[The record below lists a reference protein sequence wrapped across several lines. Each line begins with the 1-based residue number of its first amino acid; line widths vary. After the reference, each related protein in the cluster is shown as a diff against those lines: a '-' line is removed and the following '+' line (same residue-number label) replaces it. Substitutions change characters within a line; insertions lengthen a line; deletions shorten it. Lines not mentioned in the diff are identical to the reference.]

1 MAKAA
6 PEFSGAAFLKSAVI
20 CGVNLLFHALF
31 DGDRDRNG
39 SAYHGV
45 VAHRKSAIF
54 IVLIRLKQCQFLS
67 KISVFLAEKL
77 LFLPFIVFIC
87 FNAFLP
93 EMLN

>member
-1 MAKAA
+1 MIIDRILCRNYRHFALLAH
-6 PEFSGAAFLKSAVI
+6 AFL
-20 CGVNLLFHALF
+20 
-31 DGDRDRNG
+31 NG
-39 SAYHGV
+39 NCNGNGCAYHGV

-54 IVLIRLKQCQFLS
+54 IVLIRLKKYSFLS